1 MTLTRGRIERLVMR
15 IQTAFLENPLL
26 SLTLPAAQRRF
37 GTDEVTCAGVLGAL
51 VDAHVLTK
59 RDGVYQRY
67 VPRPAVRPAA

>member
-37 GTDEVTCAGVLGAL
+37 GTDEVT
-51 VDAHVLTK
+51 
-59 RDGVYQRY
+59 
-67 VPRPAVRPAA
+67 